1 MIIDCLS
8 SRLDHVFCGSDR
20 RVSISH
26 WGFLVITEGD
36 VDSGVMVL
44 VTFAETKVTPVRGGQ
59 NSSRDSDII
68 KYPLIPAFSRREKG
82 KN

>member
-1 MIIDCLS
+1 
-8 SRLDHVFCGSDR
+8 
-20 RVSISH
+20 
-26 WGFLVITEGD
+26 VITEGD